1 MKRLF
6 RELILFIVFTYLAV
20 GICVLVLSVLDL
32 RSYSQVISQI
42 DEIFLIQLS
51 VFIWFISLLSLYLL
65 RVLTFYFYKKFSSEA

>member
-1 MKRLF
+1 MKKLF

-65 RVLTFYFYKKFSSEA
+65 RVLTFYFYKKFSSET

>member
-65 RVLTFYFYKKFSSEA
+65 RVLTFYFYKKFSSET